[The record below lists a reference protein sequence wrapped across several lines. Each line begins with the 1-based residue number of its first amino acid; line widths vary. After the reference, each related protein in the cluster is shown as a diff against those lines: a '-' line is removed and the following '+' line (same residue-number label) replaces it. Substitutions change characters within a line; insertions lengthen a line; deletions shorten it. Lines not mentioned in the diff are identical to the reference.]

1 MFLTCRRLLYSFID
15 NKLVQASVIIACSQN
30 SQEGFFMCLLDNDTF
45 EGGNS
50 TPLTIRLITLLE
62 RCKTYSGIP
71 EKSEKTRKK
80 LKNTAL

>member
-1 MFLTCRRLLYSFID
+1 
-15 NKLVQASVIIACSQN
+15 
-30 SQEGFFMCLLDNDTF
+30 MCLLDNDTF